1 MVAERRNCIA
11 MLDTYFRMRKYQDE
25 HVLMAHRRLQI
36 TPPNTLE
43 NIVLSHEIPK
53 VAIGKNEMPNLGDE
67 SSTS

>member
-25 HVLMAHRRLQI
+25 HVLMALRRLQVI
-36 TPPNTLE
+36 PPNTLE
-43 NIVLSHEIPK
+43 NIVLPHEISK
-53 VAIGKNEMPNLGDE
+53 AAIGKNEMPNLVDE